1 MELSLSL
8 EQEMIRD
15 TAREFLDA
23 RSDSAA
29 VRRVVDA
36 ETLSARHDPE
46 LWGEVAE
53 LGWCGIA
60 LPEEAGGA
68 GLGAPE
74 LVLLMEQMGR
84 CLACVPYWSSVC
96 LAAPALQWGLSQ
108 AQAQVRLEP
117 LALGATRAALVLP
130 AWTAPDAAGQLSP
143 EALPVW
149 AEAGEGGF
157 VLHGRVDQVF
167 DAVGA
172 DWLLVP
178 ARIHDGAGGLAL
190 FLLDAAA
197 LAENPHV
204 SVQPLDTL
212 DRTRAI
218 ASVVFDALP
227 VDAGGCLA
235 RGQEVARGMGA
246 ALWHGTLMLAA
257 EQLGGAQQCL
267 DLTVAYAAERIQFGR
282 AIASFQ
288 AVKHRCA
295 QMMVMTEAA
304 RSAIHGAAHAWQAA
318 TAAGDEAAGEAVM
331 RAACLDIAAA
341 RLAADEA
348 FAFCTQEAIQLHG
361 GVGFTW
367 EYDPQLYF
375 KRAQAAA
382 SWLGGTAAAL
392 DCIAEA
398 LVAEAQHASAHEQAH
413 QR

>member
-36 ETLSARHDPE
+36 EDSAPGHDPE
-46 LWGEVAE
+46 LWREIAE

-84 CLACVPYWSSVC
+84 RLACVPYWSSVC
-96 LAAPALQWGLSQ
+96 LAAPVLQWSLTQ
-108 AQAQVRLEP
+108 AQAQARLEP
-117 LALGATRAALVLP
+117 LALGTTRAALALP
-130 AWTAPDAAGQLSP
+130 AWTAPDPAGQLAP
-143 EALPVW
+143 EAVSVW

-167 DAVGA
+167 DAAGA

-178 ARIHDGAGGLAL
+178 ARIDDGVGGLAL
-190 FLLDAAA
+190 FLLDAAT
-197 LAENPHV
+197 LAHSPHV
-204 SVQPLDTL
+204 CVQPLQTL
-212 DRTRAI
+212 DRTRALT
-218 ASVVFDALP
+218 SLTFDALP
-227 VDAGGCLA
+227 VDAGGCLV
-235 RGQEVARGMGA
+235 RGPEVARGIGA
-246 ALWHGTLMLAA
+246 ALWHGALMLAA

-304 RSAIHGAAHAWQAA
+304 RSAVHGAAHAWQAA
-318 TAAGDEAAGEAVM
+318 MAADDEAAM
-331 RAACLDIAAA
+331 NAARLDIAAA
-341 RLAADEA
+341 RIATEEA
-348 FAFCTQEAIQLHG
+348 FAFCAQEAIQLHG

-382 SWLGGTAAAL
+382 SWLGGAAAAL
-392 DCIAEA
+392 DCVAGA
-398 LVAEAQHASAHEQAH
+398 LAVEAQGA
-413 QR
+413 

>member
-36 ETLSARHDPE
+36 VDAVDTEGPSAGHDPE
-46 LWGEVAE
+46 LWREVAE

-60 LPEEAGGA
+60 LPEEVGGA

-84 CLACVPYWSSVC
+84 RLACVPYWSSVC
-96 LAAPALQWGLSQ
+96 LAAPALQGALAPAQ
-108 AQAQVRLEP
+108 AQAWLEP
-117 LALGATRAALVLP
+117 LALGTTRAALVLP
-130 AWTAPDAAGQLSP
+130 VGTSPDPAGQLAP
-143 EALPVW
+143 ESLSVW

-172 DWLLVP
+172 HWLLVP

-190 FLLDAAA
+190 FWLDVAA
-197 LAENPHV
+197 LANNPQLR
-204 SVQPLDTL
+204 VQPLTTL
-212 DRTRAI
+212 DRTRAV

-235 RGQEVARGMGA
+235 RGAEVARGIGG

-295 QMMVMTEAA
+295 QMMVLTEAA

-318 TAAGDEAAGEAVM
+318 VAAEEAGAM
-331 RAACLDIAAA
+331 DAARLDIAAA
-341 RLAADEA
+341 RLAAEEA

-382 SWLGGTAAAL
+382 GWLGGTAAAL
-392 DCIAEA
+392 DCVAGALAADHAE
-398 LVAEAQHASAHEQAH
+398 
-413 QR
+413 

>member
-36 ETLSARHDPE
+36 EDASARHDPE
-46 LWGEVAE
+46 LWREVAE

-84 CLACVPYWSSVC
+84 RLACVPYWSSVC
-96 LAAPALQWGLSQ
+96 LAAPALQGSLSQ
-108 AQAQVRLEP
+108 AQAQAQARLEP
-117 LALGATRAALVLP
+117 LALGTTRAALVLP
-130 AWTAPDAAGQLSP
+130 AWTAPDTAGQLSP

-167 DAVGA
+167 DAEGA

-197 LAENPHV
+197 LANNPHV
-204 SVQPLDTL
+204 PVQPLNTL

-227 VDAGGCLA
+227 VDVGGCLA
-235 RGQEVARGMGA
+235 RGPEVARGIGA

-318 TAAGDEAAGEAVM
+318 IAAGDEAAM
-331 RAACLDIAAA
+331 NAARLDIAAA
-341 RLAADEA
+341 RIAADEA
-348 FAFCTQEAIQLHG
+348 FAFCAQESIQLHG

-382 SWLGGTAAAL
+382 GWLGGTAAAL
-392 DCIAEA
+392 DCIADA
-398 LVAEAQHASAHEQAH
+398 LTADAQHA
-413 QR
+413 